1 MVYTQLIRKT
11 VFATWWGGGRHSG
24 KCATL
29 VNYLLMYLHP
39 YTHSFGKKRLHQA
52 AYFYMPANE
61 ERPAELIEILNSD
74 RTYIHVPM
82 RDGDVT
88 LDAFLVRDMT
98 EAEIQNFSGS
108 QTWQIFQSWD
118 ELQEDHHRYKVSAQL
133 LRKLAHFKQQFP
145 LAEGMAA

>member
-1 MVYTQLIRKT
+1 MQ
-11 VFATWWGGGRHSG
+11 
-24 KCATL
+24 
-29 VNYLLMYLHP
+29 LHP
-39 YTHSFGKKRLHQA
+39 YTHPFGKKCLHQV

-61 ERPAELIEILNSD
+61 ERPAELIEVLNCD

-88 LDAFLVRDMT
+88 LDAFFVRDMT

-118 ELQEDHHRYKVSAQL
+118 ELQEDHQRYKVSMDFLQRLAQ
-133 LRKLAHFKQQFP
+133 FKEQFP